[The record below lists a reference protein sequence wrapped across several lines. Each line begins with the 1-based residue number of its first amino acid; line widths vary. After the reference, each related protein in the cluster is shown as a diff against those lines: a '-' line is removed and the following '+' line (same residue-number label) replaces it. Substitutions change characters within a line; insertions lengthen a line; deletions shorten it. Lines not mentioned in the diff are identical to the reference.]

1 MDDLGFHSSFQLNE
15 HSFSSVSE
23 ILSYA
28 KHLQPNTHTF
38 LEQWFDTN
46 DYVEVKTSGSTGVPK
61 TIHLQKEHMKNSAK
75 ATGAFFELEEGTKA
89 LLCLSTDYIA
99 GKMMLVRALTLGW
112 YLDVVEPVS
121 NPLEGIDAVYD
132 FCAMVPMQLANSLDN
147 LTKVKILIVGGG
159 AVSATLQE
167 KIKNISTSVYA
178 TYGMTET
185 ITHIALK
192 KLNNYNVVENYKV
205 LPHVKISLDNRGCL
219 VIDAPKVSDEKIITN
234 DLVKIISETE
244 FEWLGRYDHVINSGG
259 VKLIPEQIE
268 QKLSEI
274 INDRFF
280 VAGISDDVLG
290 EKLVL
295 VIEQNVTSSAV
306 EKSAI
311 LNVVRNLKTLTKY
324 EVPKEIYF
332 LPKFIETE
340 TKKIQRRKTL
350 DLLFK
355 N

>member
-1 MDDLGFHSSFQLNE
+1 M
-15 HSFSSVSE
+15 
-23 ILSYA
+23 LSYA
-28 KHLQPNTHTF
+28 ENLQQNTYSF

-46 DYVEVKTSGSTGVPK
+46 DYVEVQTSGSTGMPK
-61 TIHLQKEHMKNSAK
+61 AIRLQKEQMKNSAK
-75 ATGAFFELEEGTKA
+75 ATGAFFELVEGTKA

-112 YLDVVEPVS
+112 HLDIVEPVS
-121 NPLEGIDAVYD
+121 NPLEDIDAVYD
-132 FCAMVPMQLANSLDN
+132 FCAMVPMQLANSLNN

-159 AVSATLQE
+159 AVSTTLQE
-167 KIKNISTSVYA
+167 KVKNIATFVYA

-192 KLNNYNVVENYKV
+192 KLNNYDVVENYKV
-205 LPHVKISLDNRGCL
+205 LPHVKISVDNRGCL

>member
-1 MDDLGFHSSFQLNE
+1 MENLNFHSSFQLNG

-46 DYVEVKTSGSTGVPK
+46 DYVEVKTSGSTGMPK
-61 TIHLQKEHMKNSAK
+61 AIRLQKEQMENSAK
-75 ATGAFFELEEGTKA
+75 ATGAFFELVEGTKA

-112 YLDVVEPVS
+112 HLDVVEPVS

-159 AVSATLQE
+159 AVSDTLQE

-205 LPHVKISLDNRGCL
+205 LPHVKVSVDNRGCL
-219 VIDAPKVSDEKIITN
+219 VIDAPTISDERIITN
-234 DLVKIISETE
+234 DVVKLISETE
-244 FEWLGRYDHVINSGG
+244 FEWLGRYDYVINSGG
-259 VKLIPEQIE
+259 IKLVPEQIE

-280 VAGISDDVLG
+280 VAGISDDIYG
-290 EKLVL
+290 EKLIL
-295 VIEQNVTSSAV
+295 VVESSERNNVIS
-306 EKSAI
+306 
-311 LNVVRNLKTLTKY
+311 NVVRNLKTLTKY
-324 EVPKEIYF
+324 EIPKEIYF
-332 LPKFIETE
+332 LPKFVETE

-350 DLLFK
+350 DLVFK

>member
-1 MDDLGFHSSFQLNE
+1 M
-15 HSFSSVSE
+15 SE

>member
-1 MDDLGFHSSFQLNE
+1 MENFNFHSSFQLNG

-46 DYVEVKTSGSTGVPK
+46 DYVEVQTSGSTGVPK
-61 TIHLQKEHMKNSAK
+61 KIRLQKEHMKNSAK
-75 ATGAFFELEEGTKA
+75 ATGSFFELVEGTKA

-112 YLDVVEPVS
+112 HLDIVEPVS

-132 FCAMVPMQLANSLDN
+132 FCAMVPMQLANSLND
-147 LTKVKILIVGGG
+147 LTKVKTLIVGGG
-159 AVSATLQE
+159 AVSTTLQE

-192 KLNNYNVVENYKV
+192 KLNNFDVIENYMV
-205 LPHVKISLDNRGCL
+205 LPHVKISVDSRGCL
-219 VIDAPKVSDEKIITN
+219 VIDAPKVSNEKIITN
-234 DLVKIISETE
+234 DVVKIISETE
-244 FEWLGRYDHVINSGG
+244 FEWLGRYDHIVNSGG

-274 INDRFF
+274 INERFF
-280 VAGISDDVLG
+280 VIGIPDVVLG
-290 EKLVL
+290 EKLIL
-295 VIEQNVTSSAV
+295 VIERNVTSSAV

-311 LNVVRNLKTLTKY
+311 LNEVKNLKTLTKY

-332 LPKFIETE
+332 LPKFVETE

-350 DLLFK
+350 DLVFK

>member
-1 MDDLGFHSSFQLNE
+1 MENLNFHSSFQLNG

-46 DYVEVKTSGSTGVPK
+46 DYVEVKTSGSTGMPK
-61 TIHLQKEHMKNSAK
+61 AIRLQKEQMENSAK
-75 ATGAFFELEEGTKA
+75 ATGAFFELVEGTKA

-112 YLDVVEPVS
+112 HLDVVEPVS

-159 AVSATLQE
+159 AVSDTLQE

-205 LPHVKISLDNRGCL
+205 LPHVKVSVDNRGCL
-219 VIDAPKVSDEKIITN
+219 VIDAPTISDERIITN
-234 DLVKIISETE
+234 DVVKLISETE
-244 FEWLGRYDHVINSGG
+244 FEWLGRYDYVINSGG
-259 VKLIPEQIE
+259 IKLVPEQIE

-280 VAGISDDVLG
+280 VAGISDDIYG
-290 EKLVL
+290 EKLIL
-295 VIEQNVTSSAV
+295 VVESSERNNVIS
-306 EKSAI
+306 
-311 LNVVRNLKTLTKY
+311 NVVRNLKTLTKY
-324 EVPKEIYF
+324 EIPKEIYF
-332 LPKFIETE
+332 LPKFVETE